1 MRLDSKST
9 ESNAN
14 WSSVPVACQALSP
27 RLGATGHLADCRQQG
42 QLLGRGPR
50 AMWSLP
56 QTARVSDHFP
66 PSAFPENQPCLLAVS
81 ALLVFPGFHPTVSH
95 RHFFQK
101 HLCMFSLILMSAS
114 QKVKKNTSSNPQT
127 VPGRSVPPALQRG
140 GKVKNLLTHGQCVVS
155 KGQGNAPNY
164 FYFFF

>member
-14 WSSVPVACQALSP
+14 WSSVPAACQALSP

-50 AMWSLP
+50 AVWSLP

-127 VPGRSVPPALQRG
+127 VLG
-140 GKVKNLLTHGQCVVS
+140 GQCHLH
-155 KGQGNAPNY
+155 
-164 FYFFF
+164 FREEER